1 MMCVCMFVCVSI
13 MEYCSAVR
21 KNEGLPFAT
30 VQMNLENALLSEMS
44 KTILHNITYLWL

>member
-1 MMCVCMFVCVSI
+1 MYVFVCVCVCM

-21 KNEGLPFAT
+21 KNETLPFAA

-44 KTILHNITYLWL
+44 KTILYNITYL